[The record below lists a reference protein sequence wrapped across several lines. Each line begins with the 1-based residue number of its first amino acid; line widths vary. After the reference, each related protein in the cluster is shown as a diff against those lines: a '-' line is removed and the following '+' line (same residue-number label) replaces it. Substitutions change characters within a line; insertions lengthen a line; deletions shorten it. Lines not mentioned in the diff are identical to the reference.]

1 MSFSHVQLFATP
13 WTVAFQASLSIGFPK
28 QQYWSGSP
36 FSSLGD
42 LPNPG
47 IKLNSPVAPAFI
59 GGLFITEPPEIPEI
73 GETLYNLLFPSVFGC
88 LP

>member
-1 MSFSHVQLFATP
+1 MSFSHVQLFAPP
-13 WTVAFQASLSIGFPK
+13 WTVAFQASLSIGFPR

-47 IKLNSPVAPAFI
+47 IKLNSPVAPALI

-73 GETLYNLLFPSVFGC
+73 GETLYNLFPSVFGC